1 MKAIQPAVK
10 AKAGFTLVELVI
22 VISLI
27 GVVAVMASTII
38 GQQMLGYVDTAR
50 RAQLVAK
57 ADAALSVMTRD
68 LRNAVP
74 YSIRISG
81 NAIEWVP
88 IQGFGRYRKFP
99 DTGTGDVLDFSIA
112 DSSFDTFGALPT
124 FATGNQLVIANSAAA
139 ASGYNLYQAV
149 SDGSSL
155 PPGSHVVTTSGIN
168 VTSSGSQVALSAP
181 FQFSQDSIASRFYV
195 VNGAASYICN
205 TGSAT
210 ITRYQSY
217 PLQAS
222 QPSNGSAPPLSTAS
236 SALLVGDVANCVFGY
251 TALNQ
256 THGLVTLQMD
266 LTLAG
271 ETISLVR
278 FVHVENRP

>member
-1 MKAIQPAVK
+1 MKAILPAVK
-10 AKAGFTLVELVI
+10 KLAGFTLVELVI
-22 VISLI
+22 VISLT
-27 GVVAVMASTII
+27 GVVAVMASTIV

-57 ADAALSVMTRD
+57 ADAALSMMTRD
-68 LRNAVP
+68 LRNAIP

-99 DTGTGDVLDFSIA
+99 DAGSGDVLDFSIA
-112 DSSFDTFGALPT
+112 DSRFDTFGAMPT
-124 FATGNQLVIANSAAA
+124 LISGNQLVIANSAAA
-139 ASGYNLYQAV
+139 ASGYNLYQSA
-149 SDGSSL
+149 SDGTSL
-155 PPGSHVVTTSGIN
+155 PLGSHVVTSPGVGIS
-168 VTSSGSQVALSAP
+168 SSGPQVVLSTP

-195 VNGAASYICN
+195 INGAASYICN
-205 TGSAT
+205 SSTGT

-222 QPSNGSAPPLSTAS
+222 QPSNGSAPPLSTTS
-236 SALLVGDVANCVFGY
+236 SSLLVGDVSGCVFGY

-256 THGLVTLQMD
+256 THGLVTVQID
-266 LTLAG
+266 LALEG
-271 ETISLVR
+271 ESISLVR